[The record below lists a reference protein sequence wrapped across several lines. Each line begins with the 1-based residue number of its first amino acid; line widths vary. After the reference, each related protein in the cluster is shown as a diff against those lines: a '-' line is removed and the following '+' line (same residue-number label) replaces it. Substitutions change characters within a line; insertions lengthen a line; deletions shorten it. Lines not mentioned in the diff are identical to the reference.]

1 LSVSAREIR
10 TRRYQSIEV
19 KPTYGLTDD
28 QVESMILESFEYAE
42 ADIEAR
48 LVIEARN
55 ETETVLKACKRSVGE
70 EEWAG
75 LSEEERKQINGA
87 VERLKEAA
95 GKEDHQAIR
104 DAIEVLNE
112 STMKLAELIM
122 TAAIGKA
129 IKNKRVKEIQ

>member
-1 LSVSAREIR
+1 MSARELR
-10 TRRYQSIEV
+10 TGKYQSIDV
-19 KPTYGLTDD
+19 KPTYGLNDE
-28 QVESMILESFEYAE
+28 QVETMILDSFEHAE
-42 ADIEAR
+42 DDIEAR

-55 ETETVLKACKRSVGE
+55 EAQTVLEACERSTGE

-75 LSEEERKQINGA
+75 LSDGDRKRIDDAIQQ
-87 VERLKEAA
+87 LKEST

-104 DAIEVLNE
+104 DAIEALNE
-112 STMKLAELIM
+112 ATMKLAELIM